1 MRKRIQVPVST
12 YSLNMETYAETSTRN
27 KRLCSPQ
34 RRGRKDH
41 LCKNIERTSGGLE
54 LASPF
59 RAFSSISGGWRGQ
72 LALSG
77 GFPRKF
83 MSGSSAAAPRLT
95 SPIYNFSLHPCALSN
110 AHKYAD
116 ELCSQTEPA
125 KFPNCAL
132 PKNTACPLDFRLD
145 RNDADNKISPDVC
158 VYISVDIS
166 TRLSTRTFIW
176 RIFIGNSRFSLEIPL
191 CNKRSR
197 PPRSGRTLFRVSF
210 GLVDPKCS
218 AVFHVSTFII

>member
-72 LALSG
+72 LAED
-77 GFPRKF
+77 FPGNLCPDR
-83 MSGSSAAAPRLT
+83 AQPRHASPPRFTT
-95 SPIYNFSLHPCALSN
+95 SPSTRVHFPTRISTRTNFVPKPSQPNFPTALYRRTLSV
-110 AHKYAD
+110 HLTFDLIETMPIIKY
-116 ELCSQTEPA
+116 
-125 KFPNCAL
+125 L
-132 PKNTACPLDFRLD
+132 PMYVY
-145 RNDADNKISPDVC
+145 I
-158 VYISVDIS
+158 YISVDIS